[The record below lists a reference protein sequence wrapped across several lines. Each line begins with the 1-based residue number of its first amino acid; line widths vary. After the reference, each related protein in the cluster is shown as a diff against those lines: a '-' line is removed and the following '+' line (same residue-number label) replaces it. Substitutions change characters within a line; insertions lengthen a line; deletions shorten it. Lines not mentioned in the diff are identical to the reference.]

1 MKLAVNRRANEP
13 RVGQPARHALFSIW
27 MATFLAWPAVAE
39 SIAGEAAAEIAD
51 AMACSVDVERGRK
64 AYGRCAV
71 CHGADG
77 AGRADG
83 TFPQLAGQH
92 ASVIIKQLADIRS
105 GRRENPIMLPYAEQ
119 LIDPQQLA
127 DVAGYLAS
135 LPRPTGH
142 GRGAGTDLATG
153 ARLYGRDCVG
163 CHGADGEGDA
173 ARFIPSLVGQHYGYL
188 LRQIRDIGAGRRG
201 NAHPEMAAL
210 VERLNDAE
218 LQALID
224 FAANLG
230 TASAR
235 AASRS
240 AQ

>member
-1 MKLAVNRRANEP
+1 M
-13 RVGQPARHALFSIW
+13 
-27 MATFLAWPAVAE
+27 
-39 SIAGEAAAEIAD
+39 
-51 AMACSVDVERGRK
+51 
-64 AYGRCAV
+64 
-71 CHGADG
+71 
-77 AGRADG
+77 
-83 TFPQLAGQH
+83 
-92 ASVIIKQLADIRS
+92 
-105 GRRENPIMLPYAEQ
+105 
-119 LIDPQQLA
+119 
-127 DVAGYLAS
+127 AGYLAS
-135 LPRPTGH
+135 LPRPTAH

-153 ARLYGRDCVG
+153 ARLYERDCVG

-173 ARFIPSLVGQHYGYL
+173 VRFIPSLVGQHYRYL

-230 TASAR
+230 TPSAR